1 MQIAPPPL
9 NEAAR
14 LRMLHSLEL
23 LDTPAEECF
32 DRATRVLAQ
41 LVRVPIA
48 LVSLVDANRQWFK
61 SRVGLDVCETSRD
74 IAFCAHALTSRNML
88 LVEDALA
95 DERFADN
102 PLVTGAP
109 YVRFYAGVP
118 LSTAD
123 GLVLGTLCAIDTVPR
138 TLSEAEKAAMLD
150 LARMVERD
158 LLQRSVAREV
168 RQVNEDERQARAVVE
183 ARFSS
188 VFQQAP
194 TGKALLGLDGGFT
207 EVNAKLCELTGYG
220 RSELLTQTF
229 AAITHPE
236 DLQADLSLHGELLE
250 GSRDTYSLEKR
261 YIRKDGTFVW
271 VELSVA
277 LVRNALGLPQH
288 FIADIL
294 DISLRKQDEAL
305 LKDYQVELE
314 RRVQART
321 AELMRSRSTLQ
332 IITDNLPILI
342 SHVDKDLR
350 YLFNNDVY
358 RQVFGIEPEALV
370 GRRIEE
376 VLAPALFAELLPY
389 FRRALAGERV
399 VNDHVH
405 YVADRTRVWAAS
417 YIPDVRDGEVH
428 GFFVM
433 SQDVTE
439 RKQVERSLRD
449 KAMCDPLTGLPNR
462 RALNEMFAGM
472 GQEPA
477 ASVAVLFLD
486 LDGFKG
492 VNDAYGHDLGD
503 ELLKEVALRLQQTVR
518 KADFVCRLAGDEF
531 VVVAEGVSSETI
543 AGRIAENICSALA
556 QPFVLSAGIANIG
569 ASVGV
574 ALRAGQPL
582 GPVEAI
588 LNEADAAMYEVK
600 RRGRNG
606 FQVAKPQARLPVTS

>member
-1 MQIAPPPL
+1 MQIATPPL
-9 NEAAR
+9 NETAR
-14 LRMLHSLEL
+14 LRMLHSLDL

-32 DRATRVLAQ
+32 DRATRLLAQ
-41 LVRVPIA
+41 LLRVPIA

-74 IAFCAHALTSRNML
+74 IAFCAHALNAQHML

-102 PLVTGAP
+102 PLVTEAP

-118 LSTAD
+118 LSTTD

-138 TLSEAEKAAMLD
+138 QLSDAEKAGMMD

-158 LLQRSVAREV
+158 LLQRSVARDV
-168 RQVNEDERQARAVVE
+168 RRVNEDERQARAVVE
-183 ARFSS
+183 ARFAT

-194 TGKALLGLDGGFT
+194 TGKALVDLTGHFT
-207 EVNAKLCELTGYG
+207 EVNAKLCELTGYS
-220 RSELLTQTF
+220 RTELMSQTF
-229 AAITHPE
+229 VAITHAD
-236 DLQADLSLHGELLE
+236 DLQADLSLHAELLD
-250 GSRDTYSLEKR
+250 GRRNTYSLEKR
-261 YIRKDGTFVW
+261 YIRKDGTAVW

-277 LVRNALGLPQH
+277 LVRDARGDPQH
-288 FIADIL
+288 LIADIL

-305 LKDYQVELE
+305 LKDYQAELE
-314 RRVQART
+314 RRVQVRT
-321 AELMRSRSTLQ
+321 AELVRSRSTLQ
-332 IITDNLPILI
+332 TITDNLPILI

-358 RQVFGIEPEALV
+358 RQVFGVAPQALV
-370 GRRIEE
+370 GRRIQD
-376 VLAPALFAELLPY
+376 VLSPALYEELLPW
-389 FRRALAGERV
+389 FRRALAGERT

-405 YVADRTRVWAAS
+405 YVADRTRVWAAT
-417 YIPDVRDGEVH
+417 YIPDIRDGEVH

-449 KAMCDPLTGLPNR
+449 KAMRDPLTGLPNR
-462 RALNEMFAGM
+462 RALTELLAQM

-477 ASVAVLFLD
+477 SSFAMLFLD
-486 LDGFKG
+486 LDGFKA
-492 VNDAYGHDLGD
+492 VNDAFGHDVGD

-531 VVVAEGVSSETI
+531 VVVAEGIASEAI
-543 AGRIAENICSALA
+543 AGRIAEKVCSALA
-556 QPFVLSAGIANIG
+556 QPFLLSAGTADIS

-574 ALRAGQPL
+574 ALRSRHPL
-582 GPVEAI
+582 DELDNI
-588 LNEADAAMYEVK
+588 LNLADAAMYEAK

-606 FQVAKPQARLPVTS
+606 YQVASGDARLPVAT